1 MLSDDRRVGS
11 FRTREED
18 VVTGQL
24 PALRG
29 DGRVQEHGHC
39 PRGVDQGG
47 ALDFDL
53 RVEGMRGVELVLG
66 LLVPGLALVRVDLPE
81 LSLDG
86 AVGVQVLGF
95 VRLLFGTFSRSVPDG
110 RVVFQL
116 LVPGLRSD
124 GFLAN
129 TVWIDIREVQSLIIV
144 S

>member
-1 MLSDDRRVGS
+1 MER
-11 FRTREED
+11 FRGREED

-66 LLVPGLALVRVDLPE
+66 LLVPGLALVRVDLSE

-95 VRLLFGTFSRSVPDG
+95 VRLLFGTFSRAVPDG

-116 LVPGLRSD
+116 LVPGLRSNR
-124 GFLAN
+124 FLAN
-129 TVWIDIREVQSLIIV
+129 TVRIDIREVQSLIIV

>member
-1 MLSDDRRVGS
+1 MLSDDWRVGS

-95 VRLLFGTFSRSVPDG
+95 VRLLLRTFSRAVPDG
-110 RVVFQL
+110 RVVF
-116 LVPGLRSD
+116 
-124 GFLAN
+124 
-129 TVWIDIREVQSLIIV
+129 
-144 S
+144 

>member
-1 MLSDDRRVGS
+1 MLSDDWRVGR

-29 DGRVQEHGHC
+29 DGRVQEHGHR
-39 PRGVDQGG
+39 PRGVDKGG

-53 RVEGMRGVELVLG
+53 RVEGVRGVELVLG
-66 LLVPGLALVRVDLPE
+66 LLVPGLALVRVDLSE

-95 VRLLFGTFSRSVPDG
+95 VRLLLGTFSRSVPDG

-116 LVPGLRSD
+116 LVPGLRSNRL
-124 GFLAN
+124 LAD
-129 TVWIDIREVQSLIIV
+129 TVGIDVREVQSLIIV